1 MTDAAVAAG
10 PQGPARR
17 AAGLWLLG
25 AAVLLF
31 LLYRVADILLV
42 AFIAALASIY
52 LASLT
57 DMLCRRTRIP
67 RGLGLLL
74 SLLLTLGALVGVG
87 ALLVPAVSEQ
97 VADFLSAVPQYVT
110 ALDRWIRSLAA
121 DYPFLRRTGI
131 ASSETGLV
139 TTAISDAIEY
149 ARSSVL
155 AYATIT
161 GRVLID
167 SVAVMVMALYLAWRP
182 DIYREGLVQ
191 LVPPRSRD
199 AARALLKDLA
209 NTLKSWVGA
218 QLLAMVVLA
227 MLTGAGLWL
236 LHVPYW
242 LAFSI
247 FTGMV
252 VMVPFFGSIVST
264 LVPALLILPDRGPLV
279 FLAVASVGVV
289 VHIVE
294 ANVVHPLIMHHRVAL
309 PPVLTILSVLVMGSL
324 AGILGLLVAVP
335 TLATVIVVT
344 RHVLIY
350 RTYGERPPDGEPPP
364 AVLQEARKSQPV
376 AVTVA

>member
-1 MTDAAVAAG
+1 MAAG

-17 AAGLWLLG
+17 AVGLGLLG
-25 AAVLLF
+25 AAVLLL
-31 LLYRVADILLV
+31 LLYRIADILLV
-42 AFIAALASIY
+42 AFLAALLSIY
-52 LASLT
+52 LAGLT

-67 RGLGLLL
+67 RGLGLLV
-74 SLLLTLGALVGVG
+74 SLLLTLGALAGVG
-87 ALLVPAVSEQ
+87 ALLVPAVAVQ
-97 VADFLSAVPQYVT
+97 VADFFAAVPQYVT
-110 ALDRWIRSLAA
+110 ALDRWIRSLATS
-121 DYPFLRRTGI
+121 YPFLRRTGI

-161 GRVLID
+161 GKVLID
-167 SVAVMVMALYLAWRP
+167 GVAVMVMALYLAWRP
-182 DIYREGLVQ
+182 DIYRDGLVQ
-191 LVPPRSRD
+191 LVPPRHRD
-199 AARALLKDLA
+199 AARALLQDLA

-236 LHVPYW
+236 LRVPYW

-247 FTGMV
+247 FTGIV

-264 LVPALLILPDRGPLV
+264 LLPALLILPDRGPLV
-279 FLAVASVGVV
+279 FVAVASVGIL

-294 ANVVHPLIMHHRVAL
+294 ANIVHPLIMHHRLAL

-324 AGILGLLVAVP
+324 GGILGLLVAVP
-335 TLATVIVVT
+335 TLATVVVVT

-350 RTYGERPPDGEPPP
+350 RTYGERPADAEPPP
-364 AVLQEARKSQPV
+364 AVLRLSAPGLP
-376 AVTVA
+376 AVKE